1 MGGRAI
7 SGIGFL
13 GAETFI
19 KWKESIV
26 GRIALRPISYRI
38 NNRHHDASNME
49 RQGSRR

>member
-13 GAETFI
+13 GAVTFM

-26 GRIALRPISYRI
+26 GRIVLRPISCRI
-38 NNRHHDASNME
+38 NNRHLDASNME
-49 RQGSRR
+49 IQGGRQ